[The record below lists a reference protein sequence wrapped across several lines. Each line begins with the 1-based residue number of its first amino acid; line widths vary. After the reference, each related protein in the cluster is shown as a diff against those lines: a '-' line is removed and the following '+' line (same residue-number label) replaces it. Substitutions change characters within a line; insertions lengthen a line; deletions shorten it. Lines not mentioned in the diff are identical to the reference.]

1 MIDIQP
7 PSANMGEKEMLQ
19 YMQRVY
25 DALVIINK
33 RVTIL
38 EGGA

>member
-1 MIDIQP
+1 MMDIQP

-25 DALVIINK
+25 DALVMLNN
-33 RVTIL
+33 RVAIL